1 MYAAEPA
8 GEGLLEQLEPEL
20 GVGQVAVEV
29 APPGA
34 PGVAYRRQTKDLA
47 ILDQF
52 LDDKYFAP
60 QSLVATGFHKP
71 APACRST

>member
-47 ILDQF
+47 MLDQ
-52 LDDKYFAP
+52 LI
-60 QSLVATGFHKP
+60 
-71 APACRST
+71 R